1 MRGSRGRTS
10 AYRNVPALRNDWV
23 TFVQPP
29 VGFTL
34 TPVLRRKAEAFWE
47 TLDLS
52 GAIVLHRLELDTR
65 KIVPDMK
72 CRDVLLGINV
82 HFRQR
87 DGLLLADFPLL
98 EPSFEPQHPW
108 STDDP
113 RLLAAAR
120 ALASN

>member
-1 MRGSRGRTS
+1 MRGSPGTMSTYRT
-10 AYRNVPALRNDWV
+10 VPMLRSDWV

-34 TPVLRRKAEAFWE
+34 TPVLHRKADAYWKS
-47 TLDLS
+47 LDLN
-52 GAIVLHRLELDTR
+52 GAIVLHRLEWDTR
-65 KIVPDMK
+65 PIVPDVK

-87 DGLLLADFPLL
+87 DGLLMAHFPLL
-98 EPSFEPQHPW
+98 EPDFEPQHPW

-113 RLLAAAR
+113 RLVAAVRDLPA
-120 ALASN
+120 N